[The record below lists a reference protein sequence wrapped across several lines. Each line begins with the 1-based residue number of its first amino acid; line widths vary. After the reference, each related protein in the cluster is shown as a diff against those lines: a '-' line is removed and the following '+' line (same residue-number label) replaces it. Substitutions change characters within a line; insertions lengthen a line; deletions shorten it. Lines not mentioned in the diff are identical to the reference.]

1 MVDIRCRDFNGTLW
15 AYVAENARLRKISR
29 CEALEK
35 IVEEHMKIMAERQI
49 EQLEESEES
58 AKEKGLD

>member
-35 IVEEHMKIMAERQI
+35 IVEEHMKIMAERQM